1 MDLTHIIRL
10 IRKHIWLL
18 LLLPVIA
25 GGATVVFTL
34 NMKRNYKSEATI
46 ATNFTTGDPVS
57 IDGTRT
63 NYFES
68 NVSFVN
74 AIETMTS
81 PMVLDLVSYQLLL
94 HDFKPRYIPF
104 RIPEIPDVIDADTA
118 RLSSILTT
126 KLANFENLNP
136 LLRDEKAILDLLK
149 ARNYDTKSLLK
160 SLTVS
165 RVNNSDFIKV
175 SCTTEDPLLTAFIV
189 NQVADQFIRFHNNM
203 RVNNSSESLQFFTT
217 LLTEKEAALQKRI
230 ERLNL
235 FKLEHNIV
243 DLTAESQSKIALIT
257 QLEQS
262 KSNTIA
268 QLNAIQIELQRINS
282 DLARSNGA
290 SLSVDGAS
298 ATERRIQDL
307 RAELKKLNIQ
317 YVNGGSSDVK
327 LDEKMKQINQ
337 EIAVEENKLSAFTV
351 ANGVP
356 TAELQTRKREL
367 ELNEKVIKSKLEQ
380 EQEAINQQRQ
390 SMTSAVGK
398 DAQFANLQADVN
410 IASDEYKAVQEKYN
424 RARSQTLVVEKTG
437 IRKIVSGQPADEPE
451 PSKRIMLVLL
461 SVGASLTLCLC
472 YIFISDVLDT
482 KVKVPLHLERA
493 TNIKNVGML
502 NAIKTDIKN
511 LPNLLVS
518 RTTTE
523 KSSSEVYIF
532 RQLLN
537 RVRFE
542 VEQSNAK
549 VLMITSTREQVGKSY
564 MIVGLAHSL
573 SLINKRVLIIDTNFK
588 NNALTRLFIKTKNT
602 KLLKQD
608 NLAEEEG
615 VGKTIISPT
624 FHPKIDIIGNDGG
637 DFSPLEI
644 FKGGDFGKFLEV
656 VGSQYDYIL
665 LEGAALNAYSDSFE
679 LCQYV
684 DKVIA
689 VFSAQSEISDSD
701 KDSLDMMNNLKEKFI
716 GTVLNKV
723 AVTDIS
729 A

>member
-1 MDLTHIIRL
+1 MDLTYIIRL

-18 LLLPVIA
+18 LSLPAIA
-25 GGATVVFTL
+25 GAATVFFTL
-34 NMKRNYKSEATI
+34 NMKRSYKSEATI

-57 IDGTRT
+57 IDGDRA

-68 NVSFVN
+68 TVSFVN

-94 HDFKPRYIPF
+94 HDFKPKLIPF
-104 RIPEIPDVIDADTA
+104 RTPEIPDIISADTA
-118 RLSSILTT
+118 RLGGILTA

-149 ARNYDTKSLLK
+149 ARSYDSRSLLK

-175 SCTTEDPLLTAFIV
+175 SCATEDPLLTAFVV

-203 RVNNSSESLQFFTT
+203 RVNNSSESLHFFST
-217 LLTEKEAALQKRI
+217 LLQEKELALQKRV

-235 FKLEHNIV
+235 FKLENNIV

-262 KSNTIA
+262 KSTTIA

-282 DLARSNGA
+282 DLARNNG
-290 SLSVDGAS
+290 STSSPDGSSV
-298 ATERRIQDL
+298 TEKRIQDL

-317 YVNGGSSDVK
+317 YVNGGSSDAK
-327 LDEKMKQINQ
+327 LDEKMKQINH

-351 ANGVP
+351 ASGVP

-367 ELNEKVIKSKLEQ
+367 ELNEKVLKGKLDQ
-380 EQEAINQQRQ
+380 EQEAINLQRQ
-390 SMTSAVGK
+390 SITSSVGK
-398 DAQFANLQADVN
+398 DAEFANLQADVN

-424 RARSQTLVVEKTG
+424 RARSQALVVEKTG

-451 PSKRIMLVLL
+451 PSKRMMLVLL
-461 SVGASLTLCLC
+461 SVGASLTLCVC
-472 YIFISDVLDT
+472 YIFVSDLLNT
-482 KVKVPLHLERA
+482 KVKVPPLLERE
-493 TNIKNVGML
+493 TQVKNVGML
-502 NAIKTDIKN
+502 NALNTEIKN
-511 LPNLLVS
+511 LPSLLLS
-518 RTTTE
+518 RTSSE
-523 KSSSEVYIF
+523 KSATDVYIF

-542 VEQSNAK
+542 VEQSKAK
-549 VLMITSTREQVGKSY
+549 VVMVTSTREQVGKSY

-602 KLLKQD
+602 HLLKQD
-608 NLAEEEG
+608 NLAEDDN
-615 VGKTIISPT
+615 VPGKSIVTPT
-624 FHPKIDIIGNDGG
+624 FHSKIDIIGNDGG

-644 FKGGDFGKFLEV
+644 FKGGDFGKFLEM

-665 LEGAALNAYSDSFE
+665 LEGAALNAYSDSYE

-701 KDSLDMMNNLKEKFI
+701 KDSLKMVSGLNGKLI

-729 A
+729 